1 MPVVVSFD
9 LPVQDRARFEKHMKV
24 TSAPAQKGSWHWV
37 SDNEVHY
44 RPAEYWQAGTD
55 VTVEADINALP
66 AGNGTYGQESRKI
79 SFHVGDSVS
88 SKVNAPTHQMKT
100 HVNGKLVKTVPIY
113 TGKHGLTTRC
123 RVKVMMTTF
132 WSKIGRAHV

>member
-44 RPAEYWQAGTD
+44 RPAEYSQAGTD
-55 VTVEADINALP
+55 VTVEVDITALP
-66 AGNGTYGQESRKI
+66 AGNGITGQASRKI
-79 SFHVGDSVS
+79 TFHVGDPVI
-88 SKVNAPTHQMKT
+88 SKVNAHNP
-100 HVNGKLVKTVPIY
+100 HVSTTATSKLDKQIPP
-113 TGKHGLTTRC
+113 
-123 RVKVMMTTF
+123 
-132 WSKIGRAHV
+132 